1 MPLASRRT
9 RGCSAVAALALVA
22 VLPPQVAVT
31 GDSIPEATAPIY
43 AIRIAH
49 EATAGTLQR
58 LLDDARARLSRPACQ
73 QVLDD
78 FAASDGRSLRSR
90 LEDVGCSPEAYL
102 ELMIFYDGSKQR
114 RCLQKGNLAVT
125 HVGGRVVYVC
135 PEELRARARRNPA
148 WAEAALI
155 HEALHSLGL
164 GENPPSSQ
172 EITAQVLRRCRR

>member
-9 RGCSAVAALALVA
+9 RGWS
-22 VLPPQVAVT
+22 VAVT
-31 GDSIPEATAPIY
+31 LALAVSFPTTVLAEDATPDIAAPVY

-49 EATAGTLQR
+49 QATAGTLQR
-58 LLDDARARLSRPACQ
+58 LLDDTRERLSQPACQ

-78 FAASDGRSLRSR
+78 FAAADGRSLRSH
-90 LEDVGCSPEAYL
+90 LQDVGCTPEAYL

-114 RCLQKGNLAVT
+114 RCLQGGNLAVT
-125 HVGGRVVYVC
+125 NVGGRLVYVC
-135 PEELRARARRNPA
+135 PKQLRRWARGNPV
-148 WAEAALI
+148 WAEATII